1 MFKHLSSI
9 VILSF
14 FSVAALQAQTM
25 SLSDCIDF
33 ALEHNT
39 TIEQRKLAE
48 ENQRVQLNNSK
59 NNRLPTLNASMSQGW
74 GFGRSTGRDG
84 TTIDRTSANTSFNLS
99 TSVPLFT
106 GFRIPNQIKSDEY
119 SLKAA
124 SENLRQA
131 RRNVSVQVAT
141 YYLNALYYRGL
152 VDVQRRQVELDKA
165 ALEKAQALVDAGK
178 KPQSE
183 VASAE
188 AQVALSEHSLT
199 EAIGNETLARLD
211 LMQMLNLDGDVR
223 TFSIV
228 DLDGFENQN
237 EDSSNPSNLAIP
249 SKPSN
254 LSNPANLSNPSN
266 PSNPSTALL
275 PDQVFEEA
283 VANFPSILAAQYSLE
298 SSRHQLKVARSGY
311 LPTLSLSASY
321 SNSYNYIYDMDN
333 MRLNKQLDLNGS
345 EYIGLSLNIPIFDR
359 FQTRNSMRQA
369 KLNIE
374 SQNTALIEARQSL
387 HKEIQQAYWNAQ
399 KARDNYASSQKA
411 NASTSLAYRYE
422 ADRYDSGK
430 GTAYDLQQART
441 RMEKAQHDEVQAKY
455 EYLMRIKI
463 LESYLEPD
471 AKIK

>member
-228 DLDGFENQN
+228 DLDAFENQN
-237 EDSSNPSNLAIP
+237 EDSSNPSNL
-249 SKPSN
+249 
-254 LSNPANLSNPSN
+254 SNPSN
-266 PSNPSTALL
+266 SSNLSTPSTALL

-283 VANFPSILAAQYSLE
+283 VANFPSILAAQYNLE

-333 MRLNKQLDLNGS
+333 MKLNKQLDLNGS

-455 EYLMRIKI
+455 EYLMRVKI

-471 AKIK
+471 ARIK

>member
-1 MFKHLSSI
+1 MLKQLSSI
-9 VILSF
+9 AILSLF
-14 FSVAALQAQTM
+14 TLASLQAQTM
-25 SLSDCIDF
+25 SLTDCIDF

-39 TIEQRKLAE
+39 TIEQRKIAE

-59 NNRLPTLNASMSQGW
+59 NNRLPSLNASMSQGW

-84 TTIDRTSANTSFNLS
+84 TTIDRTSASTSFNLS

-131 RRNVSVQVAT
+131 RRNVGVQVAT

-152 VDVQRRQVELDKA
+152 VEVQRRQVELDKA

-228 DLDGFENQN
+228 DLEVEGNSSTLSN
-237 EDSSNPSNLAIP
+237 LSNSSNPS
-249 SKPSN
+249 SPSN
-254 LSNPANLSNPSN
+254 SSTSTTLLS
-266 PSNPSTALL
+266 
-275 PDQVFEEA
+275 PDHIFDEA

-311 LPTLSLSASY
+311 MPTLSLSASY

-333 MRLNKQLDLNGS
+333 IRLNKQLDLNGS

-399 KARDNYASSQKA
+399 KARDNYVSSQKA

-455 EYLMRIKI
+455 EYLMRVKI

>member
-59 NNRLPTLNASMSQGW
+59 NSRLPTLNASMGQGW

-228 DLDGFENQN
+228 DLDGFENQD
-237 EDSSNPSNLAIP
+237 EDSSNPSNL
-249 SKPSN
+249 
-254 LSNPANLSNPSN
+254 
-266 PSNPSTALL
+266 SNPSTALL
-275 PDQVFEEA
+275 PDHVFEEA

-399 KARDNYASSQKA
+399 KARDNYVSSQKA